1 MPLLRKYPQNE
12 DILCYFTYMQNTA
25 QYVPR
30 QKQKKKQKQNL
41 YTNHFE
47 TGNKL
52 VCCVTNTTQELLH

>member
-30 QKQKKKQKQNL
+30 QKQKK
-41 YTNHFE
+41 
-47 TGNKL
+47 NKNKTSIQIIL
-52 VCCVTNTTQELLH
+52 RQGTS

>member
-30 QKQKKKQKQNL
+30 QKQKKQKQNL